1 MVFRIHGVS
10 LCVGLTGG
18 IASGKSTVA
27 EKFSELGVPVID
39 ADQVARDVVVPG
51 SAGLAAVI
59 AHFGTDFLQA
69 DGNLNRRRLR
79 EAIFTEPAQRQQL
92 ESLLHPL
99 IHQGLAQWRAVL
111 NAGYGLLMAPIMT
124 EGGFDQH
131 TDRILVVDVSRDT
144 QKQRLMARDDID
156 EILAEQMLNAQ
167 ADRASRLA
175 IADDVIDNSA
185 PASNL
190 QSQVEQLHRRYQQ
203 LAGV

>member
-1 MVFRIHGVS
+1 MS